1 MKLFGKKPGIFKASK
16 NRPECIY
23 GPPEM
28 LMKRRFQDSDND
40 TEPQNKP
47 ETANDKPDNDN
58 GEEQE

>member
-1 MKLFGKKPGIFKASK
+1 MKLFGKHEKKLRIFKASK

-28 LMKRRFQDSDND
+28 LMKYRFQNSDND
-40 TEPQNKP
+40 AEPKDV
-47 ETANDKPDNDN
+47 NDKPDNDN